1 MPKNQFVETFREE
14 AFELLGSLEA
24 RLLELE
30 ESPGDPELLS
40 AVFRVM
46 HTIKGSAAMFGLER
60 IAGFSHDVESIL
72 SALREG
78 KIPVTK
84 ELIGNTL
91 VARDMI
97 LEMLQNPET
106 AVGEMPPEMRDFL
119 DAFRESVGFASD
131 KVSAAGASR
140 KKKGDEPAIEVQTW
154 HILFRPGK
162 DTFRTGGNPLSL
174 LSELKALG
182 ETVCVPDFDGVPS
195 LSEINPE
202 DCLTGWDVYLTG
214 PVSENQI
221 RDVFIFVEDSSS
233 ITIECLGDLV
243 GDGET
248 PNRKLGDILVARGKI
263 TRERLELVLK
273 GQRRIGEMLVQE
285 KLVTQTD
292 LRAALEE
299 QRQIQ
304 RVQKTRLAAADMSTI
319 RVKSEKLD
327 LLMSLVGELV
337 TIHARI
343 QQAVKGDQ
351 GSDETS
357 AIVEQFG
364 RLTDELR
371 SNTMSI
377 RMVPIGTTFSSF
389 KRLVRDLS
397 GELGKNV
404 ELVAEGGETELDKT
418 VIEKL
423 NDPLVHIIRNSL
435 DHGVER
441 PETRAER
448 GKPPVGTIRLSA
460 MQTGASVHIQ
470 IEDDGNGLDA
480 EAIRA
485 KAVSKGLV
493 RPEDTLTERDIYRL
507 IFAPGFS
514 TKEAVTEVSGRG
526 VGMDVVNRQM
536 ELINGTVEIESVPK
550 RFTKITLKI
559 PLTLAIID
567 GLLVHIGGESFV
579 LPLAVVIGCLEFRRT
594 EAKNE
599 HEIVIFHE
607 RQLPYINMRE
617 FFSIPGERP
626 AIEQIVV
633 VAIKDVQLGILVDQV
648 VGSNQTVI
656 KPLGKLYRRA
666 EGIASASILGDG
678 SVALILDVEQILH
691 ATERAGE

>member
-1 MPKNQFVETFREE
+1 MAKNQFIETFREE
-14 AFELLGSLEA
+14 AFELLGSLES

-30 ESPGDPELLS
+30 ECPEDPELLS

-72 SALREG
+72 SSLRDG

-97 LEMLQNPET
+97 LEMLEKPES
-106 AVGEMPPEMRDFL
+106 AVGEMTDEMRAFL
-119 DAFRESVGFASD
+119 EAFRESVGFASD
-131 KVSAAGASR
+131 KKPVAASGA
-140 KKKGDEPAIEVQTW
+140 KKKGDEVKLEVQTW
-154 HILFRPGK
+154 HIIFRPGK
-162 DTFRTGGNPLSL
+162 NTFRTGGNPLSL
-174 LSELKALG
+174 LAELKTLG
-182 ETVCVPDFDGVPS
+182 ETVCVPNFEGVSALPEFD
-195 LSEINPE
+195 PE

-221 RDVFIFVEDSSS
+221 RDVFIFVEDSAQIS
-233 ITIECLGDLV
+233 IECLGDLV
-243 GDGET
+243 GEGDA
-248 PNRKLGDILVARGKI
+248 PNKKLGDILIARGKL
-263 TRERLELVLK
+263 TRERLDLVLK

-285 KLVTQTD
+285 NLVSKTD

-304 RVQKTRLAAADMSTI
+304 RAQKTRLAATDMSTI

-327 LLMSLVGELV
+327 MLMSLVGELV

-343 QQAVKGDQ
+343 QQAVKGAQ

-448 GKPPVGTIRLSA
+448 GKTPVGTIRLSA
-460 MQTGASVHIQ
+460 LQTGASVHIQ

-485 KAVSKGLV
+485 KAVARGLIKS
-493 RPEDTLTERDIYRL
+493 EDTLTERDLYRL

-514 TKEAVTEVSGRG
+514 TKEKVTEVSGRG

-550 RFTKITLKI
+550 KYTKITLKI

-579 LPLAVVIGCLEFRRT
+579 LPLAVVVGCLEFRRAA
-594 EAKNE
+594 AKNE
-599 HEIVIFHE
+599 HEIVIFHD

-633 VAIKDVQLGILVDQV
+633 VAIKDVQMGILVDQV
-648 VGSNQTVI
+648 IGSNQTVI

-666 EGIASASILGDG
+666 GGIASASILGDG

-691 ATERAGE
+691 ASERAGE